1 MNNKTHTAKN
11 TLQKISKQYPAAWK
25 HAEYF
30 RSIRDELGG
39 WDDWCYLP
47 LGGWYSIVANSTG
60 EVAQIQSVEKLADIS
75 KLAALGAWRMT
86 QGIYRFDPEI
96 YHALINTSTSNK
108 LPSDLLFRLPEWCV
122 YIETPG
128 IMWSDAELR
137 GAWAHLEHDANNKRK
152 ELRLLSDS
160 ELGNLPM
167 VLHLGE
173 HSLYDALTQS
183 IATSNQNLRDAQSYG
198 VATSKIGSVNFSE
211 QQIKKLVDETINPII
226 SLLLYLCTESPDITN
241 KGQPGAP
248 SNPKPKK
255 VKKGWRTFATNQ
267 ATTWDV
273 GVRVGAAIKQAATM
287 SDHSDGETTGRTVR
301 PHIRRA
307 HWHTYFTGKRK
318 REDGSDIPA
327 SQRRRE
333 LKWIPPLPIAVTSL
347 DELPAVI
354 RTVKG
359 EGG

>member
-1 MNNKTHTAKN
+1 MNNKAHTAKN
-11 TLQKISKQYPAAWK
+11 TLQKISRQYPSAWK

-47 LGGWYSIVANSTG
+47 LGGWHSIVANSIG
-60 EVAQIQSVEKLADIS
+60 AAQIQSMEKLADIS

-86 QGIYRFDPEI
+86 QGIYRFEPEI
-96 YHALINTSTSNK
+96 YHALINTRTNNT
-108 LPSDLLFRLPEWCV
+108 LPSELLFRLPEWCV

-128 IMWSDAELR
+128 IMWSGAELR
-137 GAWAHLEHDANNKRK
+137 GVWAHLEHDVNNKRK

-160 ELGNLPM
+160 KLGNLPM
-167 VLHLGE
+167 VLHLGD

-183 IATSNQNLRDAQSYG
+183 IATSNQNLQDAQSYG
-198 VATSKIGSVNFSE
+198 VVTSKFGSVNFSD

-241 KGQPGAP
+241 NGQPGAP

-307 HWHTYFTGKRK
+307 HWHTYLSGKRK

-333 LKWIPPLPIAVTSL
+333 LKWIPPLPIAVTSP

-359 EGG
+359 KGG